1 MKTLWY
7 SIVCE
12 DIAHYFFLK
21 RLLGFPNAA
30 IDFQFNEACYNQYK
44 CSNKKQ
50 VLNGYVD
57 IANQAF
63 RLYEQTL
70 EMLIVIVDY
79 DDETTPYIDYCKSLS
94 DAVFQGIREKVV
106 IAIPVQSIEHWLR
119 YLQWKKDNP
128 LSTKNESLE
137 GENRLESKIKIYGSK
152 KPSRDRTST
161 VIDGLL
167 DSGYLSW
174 LCQRSNSF
182 NHFYVQIQKVL
193 KYS

>member
-12 DIAHYFFLK
+12 DVAHYFFLK

-79 DDETTPYIDYCKSLS
+79 